1 MTSELLL
8 AVVDAIDTLEPKE
21 PELSE
26 PVEREPCLS
35 VAGYFP
41 GLPHVPPAI
50 GLGATV
56 PERTIRMGGYTG
68 KHVDSDRHGGARC
81 FSERRQMGFWGEG

>member
-21 PELSE
+21 LE
-26 PVEREPCLS
+26 PVDREPCLC
-35 VAGYFP
+35 VAGHFP
-41 GLPHVPPAI
+41 SVPFRAPPAI